1 MRMTELLRYDIP
13 PEIIALWQREESETL
28 LPAQEMAIKRHN
40 LFSSK
45 NLLIQA
51 PTSSGKTFIG
61 EMAAIQTALRRKK
74 VIYLVPL
81 KALAEEKFEDF
92 RAKYRDYGIDVI
104 ISTRD
109 HREYDAQLE
118 DGAFSIAVVVFE
130 KLSQLLV
137 RRPER
142 IKEIE
147 LIIAD
152 ELEILSDPERGAQIE
167 VLLTRILQSG
177 RRMIGLS
184 AVIGHADKLAQWMNA
199 DLLLHERRPVEL
211 RYGVLHGG
219 TFKYRTYN
227 EYAQAEE
234 ELVHV
239 QHSESSWD
247 VLTENVRAFAER
259 GESCLVFVKAKH
271 ESRRGA
277 ELLAGRI
284 DVPPASTAI
293 DKLRKIEPT
302 HSRDTL
308 IETLSA
314 GVAFH
319 NADLS
324 REERCIVE
332 EGFRTGAVKVLI
344 STSTLAVGMNLP
356 AHNVFIASDKW
367 QYDARF
373 GMPWKTPILRSEYEN
388 MGGRAGRIG
397 SGAPFGR
404 SILVAMTPFDD
415 ATLWRRYVDGERERI
430 EPRLAREPLENHV
443 LRLVSS
449 RSCLNEQELLDF
461 FNKTLTGSWIW
472 LEMYTPEEIEF
483 RVRAAVNKA
492 LDTGMISKDQ
502 NGELQATP
510 LGLAVAAKGISIASA
525 LDLAH
530 WVRESE
536 TRIWTDLDL
545 MLAAAMTSD
554 GRMLQVTLTSREYE
568 RSDYPSVLKR
578 LTMDEDL
585 AADVP
590 MNRLRQC
597 NLMPFFEEV
606 RAIKVALFLHE
617 WIDEARVYDVEEKYH
632 TLLGQIVSAAD
643 QIGWLIDA
651 TASIATAVGAPREF
665 VERIA
670 TLAERVQYG
679 VHAPAIPLARERI
692 VDRNTL
698 IALEAQ
704 GFHTP
709 QALSDATPQVL
720 AQWVPTGV
728 THELKSWGL
737 RNLGGSP
744 PATTG
749 GEVRPPTSP
758 PALIIDDRRPGEVC
772 VDGKAVKLQ
781 EKQYRLVRFLAETPG
796 ECVSYDKVYTA
807 LWGETIV
814 EQNQIH
820 FQKRRLLERIKEVMP
835 QRADIVRTI
844 PKRGFVLDLKPCEVS
859 LYSLAEVH
867 AA

>member
-13 PEIIALWQREESETL
+13 PEIIVLWQREESETL
-28 LPAQEMAIKRHN
+28 LPVQEMAIKRHN
-40 LFSSK
+40 LFSTN

-51 PTSSGKTFIG
+51 PTSSGKTFVG

-92 RAKYRDYGIDVI
+92 RAKYAPYGIDVI

-109 HREYDAQLE
+109 RREYDGRLE
-118 DGAFSIAVVVFE
+118 EGSFSIAVVVFE

-142 IKEIE
+142 IQEIE
-147 LIIAD
+147 LIVAD

-167 VLLTRILQSG
+167 VLLTRILQSK

-199 DLLLHERRPVEL
+199 DLLLHDRRPVEL
-211 RYGVLHGG
+211 RYGVLHDGR
-219 TFKYRTYN
+219 FKYRTYN

-239 QHSESSWD
+239 HSESSWE
-247 VLTENVRAFAER
+247 VLTENIRAFAER
-259 GESCLVFVKAKH
+259 GESCLVFVKSKH

-277 ELLAGRI
+277 ELMAGRV
-284 DVPPASTAI
+284 DVPPAADAI
-293 DKLRKIEPT
+293 AALRKLEPT

-324 REERCIVE
+324 RDERRIVE
-332 EGFRTGAVKVLI
+332 EGFRAGAVRVLI

-373 GMPWKTPILRSEYEN
+373 GMPWKTPILRAEYEN

-404 SILVAMTPFDD
+404 SILIAMTPFDD
-415 ATLWRRYVDGERERI
+415 ATLWRRYVDGDRERV
-430 EPRLAREPLENHV
+430 EPRLAREALENHV

-449 RSCLNEQELLDF
+449 RSCVNEPELLDF
-461 FNKTLTGSWIW
+461 FNTTLTGTWVW

-492 LDTGMISKDQ
+492 LDCGMIAKDA
-502 NGELQATP
+502 NGQLAATP
-510 LGLAVAAKGISIASA
+510 LGLATASKGITIATA

-536 TRIWTDLDL
+536 TRIWSDLDL
-545 MLAAAMTSD
+545 MLAAALTPD

-568 RSDYPSVLKR
+568 RSDYPGELKR
-578 LTMDEDL
+578 QTLDEDL
-585 AADVP
+585 SADVP
-590 MNRLRQC
+590 LNRLRQC
-597 NLMPFFEEV
+597 NSMPFFEEV
-606 RAIKVALFLHE
+606 RAIKVAHFLHE
-617 WIDEARVYDVEEKYH
+617 WIDEARVYEIEEKYH
-632 TLLGQIVSAAD
+632 TLFGQIVAAAE
-643 QIGWLIDA
+643 QVGWLIDA
-651 TASIATAVGAPREF
+651 TASLATAVGAPREF
-665 VERIA
+665 IDRIA
-670 TLAERVQYG
+670 ALAERVQFG
-679 VHAPAIPLARERI
+679 VRAEALPLARGRV

-698 IALEAQ
+698 IALEVQ
-704 GFHTP
+704 GLHTP
-709 QALSDATPQVL
+709 HALANTTPQVL
-720 AQWVPTGV
+720 AQWVPTGEA
-728 THELKSWGL
+728 HDLHAWGL

-744 PATTG
+744 PAAG
-749 GEVRPPTSP
+749 GEVRPPASP
-758 PALIIDDRRPGEVC
+758 PVLIVDDRRPGEILVEGRS
-772 VDGKAVKLQ
+772 VRLQ
-781 EKQYRLVRFLAETPG
+781 EKQYRLVRALAECPG
-796 ECVSYDKVYTA
+796 ECIAYEKVYSA
-807 LWGETIV
+807 IWGETVV
-814 EQNQIH
+814 ESNQMH
-820 FQKRRLLERIKEVMP
+820 FQKRRLIERIKETVP
-835 QRADIVRTI
+835 NRADIVRTV
-844 PKRGFVLDLKPCEVS
+844 PKRGFVLDLAPGEVS
-859 LYSLAEVH
+859 LFVNTPVC

>member
-13 PEIIALWQREESETL
+13 PEIIALWQKEESDTL
-28 LPAQEMAIKRHN
+28 LPIQEMAIKRHN

-51 PTSSGKTFIG
+51 PTSSGKTFVG
-61 EMAAIQTALRRKK
+61 EMAAIHTALRRKK

-92 RAKYRDYGIDVI
+92 RAKYIQYGIDVI

-109 HREYDAQLE
+109 RREYDGRLE
-118 DGAFSIAVVVFE
+118 DGSFSIAVVVFE

-142 IKEIE
+142 IQEIE
-147 LIIAD
+147 LIVAD

-167 VLLTRILQSG
+167 VLLTRILQSK

-211 RYGVLHGG
+211 RYGVLHEGR
-219 TFKYRTYN
+219 FKYRTYN
-227 EYAQAEE
+227 EYAQSEE

-239 QHSESSWD
+239 HSDSSWE
-247 VLTENVRAFAER
+247 VLTENIRAFAER
-259 GESCLVFVKAKH
+259 GESCLVFVKSKH

-277 ELLAGRI
+277 ELMAGRVDI
-284 DVPPASTAI
+284 APAAAAI
-293 DKLRKIEPT
+293 DALRKFEAT
-302 HSRDTL
+302 HSRDSL
-308 IETLSA
+308 VETLSA

-324 REERCIVE
+324 RDERRIVE
-332 EGFRTGAVKVLI
+332 EGFRAGTVRVLI

-404 SILVAMTPFDD
+404 SILIAMTPFDD
-415 ATLWRRYVDGERERI
+415 ATLWRRYVDGDRERV

-449 RSCLNEQELLDF
+449 RSCANELELLDF
-461 FNKTLTGSWIW
+461 FNTTLTGTWIW
-472 LEMYTPEEIEF
+472 LEMYTPDEIEF

-492 LDTGMISKDQ
+492 LDCGMIAKDQ
-502 NGELQATP
+502 NGQLAATP
-510 LGLAVAAKGISIASA
+510 FGLATAAKGITIATA

-536 TRIWTDLDL
+536 TRIWSDLDL
-545 MLAAAMTSD
+545 MLAAALTPD

-568 RSDYPSVLKR
+568 RSDYPSELKR
-578 LTMDEDL
+578 QTFDEDL

-606 RAIKVALFLHE
+606 RAIKVALFLRE
-617 WIDEARVYDVEEKYH
+617 WIDGVRVYDIEDKYH
-632 TLLGQIVSAAD
+632 TLFGQIAAAAD

-651 TASIATAVGAPREF
+651 ASAIANAVGAPRAF
-665 VERIA
+665 VDRIA
-670 TLAERVQYG
+670 ALAERVQLG
-679 VHAPAIPLARERI
+679 VRPDVLPLARAR
-692 VDRNTL
+692 VADRNTIL
-698 IALEAQ
+698 ALESQ
-704 GFHTP
+704 GFYTP
-709 QALSDATPQVL
+709 QALADTPPQVL

-728 THELKSWGL
+728 AHELHSWGL

-744 PATTG
+744 PASG

-758 PALIIDDRRPGEVC
+758 PVLIVDDRRPGEIL
-772 VDGKAVKLQ
+772 VDGKPVRLQ
-781 EKQYRLVRFLAETPG
+781 DKQYRLVRTLAECPG
-796 ECVSYDKVYTA
+796 ECIAYEKVYSA
-807 LWGETIV
+807 IWGSTVV
-814 EQNQIH
+814 ESNQMH
-820 FQKRRLLERIKEVMP
+820 FQKKRLIERIKDAAP
-835 QRADIVRTI
+835 NRADIVRTI
-844 PKRGFVLDLKPCEVS
+844 PKRGFVLDLAPNDVS
-859 LYSLAEVH
+859 LYPLAPIC

>member
-1 MRMTELLRYDIP
+1 MQMTELLRYDIP
-13 PEIIALWQREESETL
+13 PEIIALWQREESEAL
-28 LPAQEMAIKRHN
+28 LPVQEMAIKRHN
-40 LFSSK
+40 LFSTK

-51 PTSSGKTFIG
+51 PTSSGKTFVG

-92 RAKYRDYGIDVI
+92 QAKYSAYGIDVI

-109 HREYDAQLE
+109 RREYDRRLE
-118 DGAFSIAVVVFE
+118 DGSFSLAVVVFE

-142 IKEIE
+142 IEEIE
-147 LIIAD
+147 LIVAD

-167 VLLTRILQSG
+167 VLLTRILQSK

-211 RYGVLHGG
+211 RYGVLHEGR
-219 TFKYRTYN
+219 FRYRTYN
-227 EYAQAEE
+227 EYAQADE

-239 QHSESSWD
+239 HSESSWD
-247 VLTENVRAFAER
+247 VLSENVRAFAER

-284 DVPPASTAI
+284 EAPPASTAI
-293 DKLRKIEPT
+293 DALRKLEPT

-308 IETLSA
+308 IETLGAS
-314 GVAFH
+314 VAFH

-324 REERCIVE
+324 RGERCIVE
-332 EGFRTGAVKVLI
+332 EGFRAGSVRVLV

-397 SGAPFGR
+397 SGTPFGR

-415 ATLWRRYVDGERERI
+415 ATLWRRYVDGDRERV

-443 LRLVSS
+443 LRLVAS
-449 RSCLNEQELLDF
+449 RTCANEEELLAF
-461 FNKTLTGSWIW
+461 FNTTLTGTWIW
-472 LEMYTPEEIEF
+472 TELYTPDEIEL

-492 LDTGMISKDQ
+492 LDAGMIGKDA
-502 NGELQATP
+502 NGAVGATP
-510 LGLAVAAKGISIASA
+510 LGLAAAAKGISIATA

-536 TRIWTDLDL
+536 TRIWSDLDL
-545 MLAAAMTSD
+545 MFAAAMTPD

-568 RSDYPSVLKR
+568 RSDYPGVLRR
-578 LTMDEDL
+578 LTMDEDTS
-585 AADVP
+585 ADVP
-590 MNRLRQC
+590 MNRLRQS
-597 NLMPFFEEV
+597 NVMPFFEEV
-606 RAIKVALFLHE
+606 RAIKAALFLHE
-617 WIDEARVYDVEEKYH
+617 WIDEGRVYDIEERYH
-632 TLLGQIVSAAD
+632 TLLGQIAAAAD
-643 QIGWLIDA
+643 QIAWLIDA
-651 TASIATAVGAPREF
+651 TAAIATAVGAPREF
-665 VERIA
+665 AERIA

-679 VHAPAIPLARERI
+679 IRAEALPLARARI
-692 VDRNTL
+692 ADRNAI
-698 IALEAQ
+698 IAIESQ

-709 QALSDATPQVL
+709 HALADVSTQVL

-728 THELKSWGL
+728 AHAVKAWGL
-737 RNLGGSP
+737 RSLGGSP
-744 PATTG
+744 PAPG
-749 GEVRPPTSP
+749 GEVPPPTSP
-758 PALIIDDRRPGEVC
+758 PVLIADDRRPCEIL
-772 VDGKAVKLQ
+772 VDGKAVRLQ
-781 EKQYRLVRFLAETPG
+781 DKQYRLVRTLAECPG
-796 ECVSYDKVYTA
+796 ECIAYAKVYSA
-807 LWGETIV
+807 VWGDTIV
-814 EQNQIH
+814 ESNQMH
-820 FQKRRLLERIKEVMP
+820 FQKRRLIERIKEAAP
-835 QRADIVRTI
+835 HRGDLVRTV
-844 PKRGFVLDLKPCEVS
+844 PKRGFVLDLAPRDVS
-859 LYSLAEVH
+859 LSTLGPVH